1 MRILL
6 TLLEGLLKPNGNLI
20 GFRDAAITPPSRG
33 VIGDG
38 SPVLLSSAS
47 FPITKPSISSGYSG
61 ASLLGAGVK
70 LELEPLDNFFAG
82 AGSLGLS

>member
-6 TLLEGLLKPNGNLI
+6 TFLEGLLKPNGNLI
-20 GFRDAAITPPSRG
+20 VFRDAAVLPPSRG

-38 SPVLLSSAS
+38 SPVLLSLAS
-47 FPITKPSISSGYSG
+47 FPVTKPSISSGYSG

-70 LELEPLDNFFAG
+70 LKLESLDNFFAG
-82 AGSLGLS
+82 AGSPGLS

>member
-6 TLLEGLLKPNGNLI
+6 TFLEGLLKPNGNLI
-20 GFRDAAITPPSRG
+20 VFRDEAVLPPSGG

-38 SPVLLSSAS
+38 SPVLLSLAS
-47 FPITKPSISSGYSG
+47 FPVTKPSISSEYSG

-70 LELEPLDNFFAG
+70 LKLEPLDNFFAG